1 MQTLTYIHLNL
12 LVIDAFYLD
21 KPSGS
26 WRKVLYT
33 GLNKLVK
40 KRKHKYF
47 LEICQKT
54 C

>member
-21 KPSGS
+21 KPPGS

-33 GLNKLVK
+33 ELNKLVK
-40 KRKHKYF
+40 KRKHKT
-47 LEICQKT
+47 QKT